1 VTSGAAPDHALVV
14 DRRFMCQDC
23 GTKWFIPEHR
33 VSEPDLTECDA
44 CGGPLAKLAGYPGND
59 GYDSRPGT
67 GADESEG

>member
-1 VTSGAAPDHALVV
+1 
-14 DRRFMCQDC
+14 MCQDC

-59 GYDSRPGT
+59 GYDSRRGA
-67 GADESEG
+67 GADESES